1 MTTIFTAKRGRPSEK
16 KVFITDDMIYEWERI
31 RHDQNI
37 SLKSLPVSNV
47 TYKKA
52 FYQRRISER
61 SFQLLKKFFENQ
73 KIQ

>member
-1 MTTIFTAKRGRPSEK
+1 MTTIYTAKRGRPSENQ
-16 KVFITDDMIYEWERI
+16 VFITDDMIHEWEAI
-31 RHDQNI
+31 RSEQNI

-52 FYQRRISER
+52 FYTRRITHT
-61 SFQLLKKFFENQ
+61 SFIKLKKFFENQ